1 MARRYDR
8 EFKVEAVRLAAAEE
22 TTDVEVERRLGIG
35 QGCIGR
41 WRRQLAA
48 QGSDAFPGKGHLP
61 GLEEEVRRLQRELER
76 VKRERDILGKAAAIF
91 SRDR

>member
-1 MARRYDR
+1 MARKYDR
-8 EFKVEAVRLAAAEE
+8 EYKVGAVRLAEE
-22 TTDVEVERRLGIG
+22 RGTTDVEVERRLGIG

-41 WRRQLAA
+41 WRRQRAA
-48 QGSDAFPGKGHLP
+48 LGQDAFPGKGHLP

-76 VKRERDILGKAAAIF
+76 VRRERDILGKAMAIF